1 MEAIP
6 ECKYQIEKN
15 PGPEHVGTIAVNT
28 KFVRPDDQDSN
39 ISISLPTN
47 EFTEVEDS
55 PHKEKLYYFLKDL
68 GVDARDALHLIQE
81 LTLLAC
87 KVTSSFDY
95 RPQYALLIRLT
106 LTLTL
111 HAAPSSTEGP
121 VLLDES
127 QVEPVLDDPQ
137 VDESFVDDPQLDK
150 SFINDPQVDES
161 FIDDYDQVEFLDDC
175 LVDESVIDDSQLE
188 EVIQASLEEDDERR
202 NIEFRHERKL
212 RVGALSRRIYKKSK
226 RKTSI
231 ISNQCTRNK
240 RKQKTLS
247 SDNDDMCT
255 ICLME
260 FKDGRKVATLLCG
273 HEFHN
278 TCIMKWIKFGDNC
291 PLCRV
296 EIAREDEEIHQ
307 LRNTVF

>member
-1 MEAIP
+1 MEAIL
-6 ECKYQIEKN
+6 EFRYEIEKN

-39 ISISLPTN
+39 MSISLPTN

-68 GVDARDALHLIQE
+68 GVDARDALRLIE
-81 LTLLAC
+81 LLALRAC

-95 RPQYALLIRLT
+95 RPQYALLIWLT

-121 VLLDES
+121 VLLHET

-137 VDESFVDDPQLDK
+137 VDESFIDDPQLDK
-150 SFINDPQVDES
+150 SFIDDPQLDES
-161 FIDDYDQVEFLDDC
+161 SFHDYDLVDFLDD
-175 LVDESVIDDSQLE
+175 SFIDDSQLE
-188 EVIQASLEEDDERR
+188 EVIRASLEEDDERR
-202 NIEFRHERKL
+202 RNSEFRHARKL
-212 RVGALSRRIYKKSK
+212 RVEALSRRIYKKSK

-247 SDNDDMCT
+247 SDNDDMCS
-255 ICLME
+255 ICYME
-260 FKDGRKVATLLCG
+260 FKTGQKVATLLCG
-273 HEFHN
+273 HEFHD